1 MVKHTGRHF
10 LQIPGPTS
18 VPDRVLRAIDMPM
31 IDHRGSEFAD
41 LAMQVLSD
49 IKTIFKTDSPVI
61 IFPSSGSGA
70 WEAALVN
77 TLSPGEKV
85 LMFETGHFSSLWEKM
100 AKNFD
105 LDVEL
110 IPGDWRTGVDP
121 ALVEKNL
128 QNDTNHRI
136 KAVCVV
142 HNETSTGV
150 TTNIKGVRGAI
161 DTAEHP
167 ALLMV
172 DTVSSLGAVD
182 YRHDEWK
189 VDVTVSGSQKGLMLP
204 PGLGFTAISKK
215 ALEAS
220 EKNKM
225 GRAYWSWKEMLKANE
240 TGFFP
245 YTPAVGLLYGLKEA
259 IAMLHEEGLN
269 NVFARHARHGEATR
283 RALSA
288 WGLENLAINPDEHS
302 NVVTTV
308 LMPKDHDADSFRK
321 LVLDKFDMS
330 LGAGLGKVAGKVF
343 RIGHIG
349 HHNDLMLAGALAGV
363 ETGLRLSG
371 IRGVSSGVDA
381 ALEYLAEQVA

>member
-1 MVKHTGRHF
+1 
-10 LQIPGPTS
+10 
-18 VPDRVLRAIDMPM
+18 
-31 IDHRGSEFAD
+31 
-41 LAMQVLSD
+41 
-49 IKTIFKTDSPVI
+49 
-61 IFPSSGSGA
+61 
-70 WEAALVN
+70 
-77 TLSPGEKV
+77 
-85 LMFETGHFSSLWEKM
+85 
-100 AKNFD
+100 
-105 LDVEL
+105 
-110 IPGDWRTGVDP
+110 
-121 ALVEKNL
+121 
-128 QNDTNHRI
+128 
-136 KAVCVV
+136 
-142 HNETSTGV
+142 
-150 TTNIKGVRGAI
+150 
-161 DTAEHP
+161 
-167 ALLMV
+167 
-172 DTVSSLGAVD
+172 
-182 YRHDEWK
+182 
-189 VDVTVSGSQKGLMLP
+189 
-204 PGLGFTAISKK
+204 
-215 ALEAS
+215 
-220 EKNKM
+220 
-225 GRAYWSWKEMLKANE
+225 MLKANE

-363 ETGLRLSG
+363 EMGLRLSG

>member
-288 WGLENLAINPDEHS
+288 WGLENMAINPDEHS

-363 ETGLRLSG
+363 EMGLRLSG